1 MATAYLRFR
10 LGINKNT
17 DVSSVSGAEAFLYA
31 EEFIKKWTYK
41 VIAQTR
47 SDGSIP
53 FKKPFQYEFSGTF
66 NVLLQSNEHKMDSYR
81 YSIEQMNESLKVTWI
96 LSFNGKERYRVKG
109 RFFDHS
115 IESGRSPRDGG
126 GDSLFDT
133 YSINFTSAVTTFKEE
148 KARLRIQ
155 QISGGTGWYL
165 VKQPET
171 FGDLM
176 KRIFITPSKI
186 DWDIMRENNAH
197 LGNVQMMTLLQVG
210 QVVIV
215 ALERNNRKAIR
226 MKAEAQKAQ
235 AAWRN
240 AQMFGSVEPAH
251 LMIVDLLLNGHKLHT
266 VEPKTLTESV
276 FGYIDAG
283 KPFVDGSIEFK
294 KSLYEQANKAYEK
307 VKDAAKPELS
317 KVTTIEG
324 MTKRG
329 ASAAGQNASRAY
341 KLMDGSTLAQ
351 KLLAWD
357 TGIQGD
363 SVRSYIRQEARVRH
377 ADFQKGIANYAE
389 RLEEVSKYS
398 KWLKRGGYVGMA
410 VDIGMSGYK
419 AFDAYQHGD
428 SKKAIEEIGQGA
440 GGLIGGAA
448 GGWAGGLVGSAV
460 VTGAILVLGVGTGG
474 VGLVVVGLFVAGSA
488 YAGGEAFKAGAK
500 IITDEINDGS
510 SQ

>member
-1 MATAYLRFR
+1 MSEFVVGLR
-10 LGINKNT
+10 LP
-17 DVSSVSGAEAFLYA
+17 
-31 EEFIKKWTYK
+31 
-41 VIAQTR
+41 
-47 SDGSIP
+47 DGVIP
-53 FKKPFQYEFSGTF
+53 FKKPFKYEFSGGF
-66 NVLLQSNEHKMDSYR
+66 NALLRGDEHKMDSYQ
-81 YSIEQMNESLKVTWI
+81 YSIAQMNDSFKITWI
-96 LSFNGKERYRVKG
+96 LSFNGKERYRVRG
-109 RFFDHS
+109 HFFDHS

-126 GDSLFDT
+126 GEALFDT

-148 KARLRIQ
+148 KARLRSQ

-357 TGIQGD
+357 TGVQGD

-398 KWLKRGGYVGMA
+398 KWLKRGGWVSMGIDGVTALYK
-410 VDIGMSGYK
+410 SG
-419 AFDAYQHGD
+419 DALADGNN
-428 SKKAIEEIGQGA
+428 KKAVEEIGQGA
-440 GGLIGGAA
+440 GAIGGGIA
-448 GGWAGGLVGSAV
+448 GGKVGALVGTGV
-460 VTGAILVLGVGTGG
+460 VLVLGIGTGG
-474 VGLVVVGLFVAGSA
+474 VGLVVVGLFA
-488 YAGGEAFKAGAK
+488 AGGAYYGGELGKAKAK
-500 IITDEINDGS
+500 EYITDPIN
-510 SQ
+510 QHIN

>member
-1 MATAYLRFR
+1 
-10 LGINKNT
+10 
-17 DVSSVSGAEAFLYA
+17 
-31 EEFIKKWTYK
+31 
-41 VIAQTR
+41 
-47 SDGSIP
+47 
-53 FKKPFQYEFSGTF
+53 
-66 NVLLQSNEHKMDSYR
+66 
-81 YSIEQMNESLKVTWI
+81 
-96 LSFNGKERYRVKG
+96 
-109 RFFDHS
+109 
-115 IESGRSPRDGG
+115 
-126 GDSLFDT
+126 
-133 YSINFTSAVTTFKEE
+133 
-148 KARLRIQ
+148 
-155 QISGGTGWYL
+155 
-165 VKQPET
+165 
-171 FGDLM
+171 
-176 KRIFITPSKI
+176 
-186 DWDIMRENNAH
+186 
-197 LGNVQMMTLLQVG
+197 
-210 QVVIV
+210 
-215 ALERNNRKAIR
+215 
-226 MKAEAQKAQ
+226 
-235 AAWRN
+235 
-240 AQMFGSVEPAH
+240 
-251 LMIVDLLLNGHKLHT
+251 
-266 VEPKTLTESV
+266 
-276 FGYIDAG
+276 
-283 KPFVDGSIEFK
+283 
-294 KSLYEQANKAYEK
+294 
-307 VKDAAKPELS
+307 
-317 KVTTIEG
+317 

>member
-1 MATAYLRFR
+1 MSEFVVGLR
-10 LGINKNT
+10 LP
-17 DVSSVSGAEAFLYA
+17 
-31 EEFIKKWTYK
+31 
-41 VIAQTR
+41 
-47 SDGSIP
+47 DGVIP
-53 FKKPFQYEFSGTF
+53 FKKPFKYEFSGGF
-66 NVLLQSNEHKMDSYR
+66 NALLRGDEHKMDSYQ
-81 YSIEQMNESLKVTWI
+81 YSIAQMNDSFKITWI
-96 LSFNGKERYRVKG
+96 LSFNGKERYRVRG
-109 RFFDHS
+109 HFFDHS

-126 GDSLFDT
+126 GEALFDT

-357 TGIQGD
+357 TGVQGD
-363 SVRSYIRQEARVRH
+363 SVRSYISQEARVRH
-377 ADFQKGIANYAE
+377 ADFQKGISRYAQG
-389 RLEEVSKYS
+389 LDEVAKYS

-410 VDIGMSGYK
+410 IETGISAKKMY
-419 AFDAYQHGD
+419 DAYEKGD
-428 SKKAIEEIGQGA
+428 TKKVIEEGGQL
-440 GGLIGGAA
+440 GGSLIGGAA
-448 GGWAGGLVGSAV
+448 GGAIGGLVGSGAMLAV
-460 VTGAILVLGVGTGG
+460 TAVFGVATGG
-474 VGLVVVGLFVAGSA
+474 VGLVIVGLFA
-488 YAGGEAFKAGAK
+488 AGGAWYTGEKGKELAK
-500 IITDEINDGS
+500 WGTDQIN
-510 SQ
+510 QQIREK